1 MNLTHTIAHYF
12 YPRHSNDHK
21 AKFLHT
27 STLFLLVGFLIVFQV
42 VLQALP
48 YSGVGILGYAA
59 NIPPAEIISLTNQ
72 KRAESGLSPLGY
84 NDALSQAARVKGE
97 HMLANNYWA
106 HIAPDGTEP
115 WGFFIDAGYK
125 YRYAG
130 ENLARDFSN
139 PQSAIDAWL
148 ASPSHKD
155 NLLSEKYNE
164 IGVAVVEGDLG
175 GVDTTIIV
183 QLFGTQLGDTS
194 TSVPIAQAKP
204 ETSIIPTNT
213 PTPTNLLTI
222 SPTFAPTATV
232 FVAAPVTPF
241 VSPAPKEVLVT
252 AEAPQTSREG
262 FRVLVSPFDTTRG
275 VSLVTIVLL
284 LGVMIVDGVVTSRK
298 RITRIGGRTFAHL
311 AFLGMIL
318 TIVFIARAG
327 QIL

>member
-1 MNLTHTIAHYF
+1 MNLAYAFAHYF
-12 YPRHSNDHK
+12 YPRHSNNHK

-59 NIPPAEIISLTNQ
+59 NIPPAEVVSLTNQ
-72 KRAESGLSPLGY
+72 KRAETGLSPLSY

-106 HIAPDGTEP
+106 HVAPDGTEP
-115 WGFFIDAGYK
+115 WGFFVDAGYN

-139 PQSAIDAWL
+139 PQSAVDAWM

-155 NLLSEKYNE
+155 NLLSDKYKE
-164 IGVAVVEGDLG
+164 IGVAVVEGDLE
-175 GVDTTIIV
+175 GVDTTIVV

-194 TSVPIAQAKP
+194 TSIPIAQAKP

-213 PTPTNLLTI
+213 PTPTNLPTI
-222 SPTFAPTATV
+222 SPTLPTATV
-232 FVAAPVTPF
+232 FVAAPVSPG
-241 VSPAPKEVLVT
+241 VSPVPKEVLVT
-252 AEAPQTSREG
+252 AEAHQTSKEG

-284 LGVMIVDGVVTSRK
+284 LGVMVVDGVVTSRK
-298 RITRIGGRTFAHL
+298 RVPRVGGRTFAHL